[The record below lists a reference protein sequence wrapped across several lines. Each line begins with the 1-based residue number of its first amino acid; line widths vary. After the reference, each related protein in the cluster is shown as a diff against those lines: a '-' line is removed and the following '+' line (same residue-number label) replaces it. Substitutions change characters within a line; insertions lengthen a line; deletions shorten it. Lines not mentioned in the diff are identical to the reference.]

1 MGGFLFL
8 WAFFGAFVGLCE
20 AEFLGVWCKF
30 GAANLGFGFSLL
42 YMGKFF
48 GANSSLRGVENAEA
62 IHTWKSCGI
71 WGLGVNLGRK
81 FLRSA

>member
-1 MGGFLFL
+1 MQRKYKFFKFFVDMGEFLFL

-42 YMGKFF
+42 YMGKF
-48 GANSSLRGVENAEA
+48 
-62 IHTWKSCGI
+62 
-71 WGLGVNLGRK
+71 WGNLE
-81 FLRSA
+81 